1 MRPIVCSFCGFF
13 LICRTHQDCKNDK
26 SSNINIE
33 LIDNSPFHLRGSF
46 DGPQDTPYDGGHFA
60 VVRLLLPHYR
70 PEPPLCNI
78 LRVINIAYIT
88 RRTSSFPIP
97 ILSNPSR

>member
-1 MRPIVCSFCGFF
+1 MRPIVTFLSWVFF
-13 LICRTHQDCKNDK
+13 DLSQDCKNDK

-60 VVRLLLPHYR
+60 VVRPLLPHHR
-70 PEPPLCNI
+70 PVPLLATPLTCDQ
-78 LRVINIAYIT
+78 
-88 RRTSSFPIP
+88 RR
-97 ILSNPSR
+97 